1 MDGGSMS
8 GGAAADSGFDR
19 NTSNVIGSV
28 GAKMPFRPESF
39 LSCES
44 RQGAPMRVKVSG
56 ELRENEG
63 GLVSP

>member
-1 MDGGSMS
+1 MDVDSMS

-28 GAKMPFRPESF
+28 GAEMPFRPESF

-44 RQGAPMRVKVSG
+44 RQGAPIREKVSG
-56 ELRENEG
+56 ELRGE
-63 GLVSP
+63 